1 MSRRLLIM
9 VFILL
14 VIAFIMPIGV
24 NAQEE
29 NRVYVLKATGPL
41 TPTMVEYLERG
52 IEQAQ
57 REGGEALIFQIDTPG
72 GSIDLMNRM
81 VQAIRGSQIPI
92 VVYVA
97 PRGAIAGSAGTVIT
111 LAGHL
116 AVMAPETAIGAAS
129 PVGMQ
134 GEDLGDTIEIK
145 EKEIL
150 KATVRSL
157 AAHRGKEATDL
168 AEATIESAK
177 AVSAQE
183 ALDAGLVD
191 FIAGDIESLLNQID
205 GEKVDAHGERVL
217 HTANSAVTEVSQN
230 FIEQFL
236 QVLTNPNIVFLLL
249 SVGVQAILIEISQPG
264 GWIAGFIG
272 IVCLALGTY
281 GLGVLPVNWFGLIFI
296 ITAFVLFILEIKA
309 PTHGA
314 LTAAGL
320 TSFVI
325 GFLVLFNSPTTPS
338 FWRVSVPLVIGT
350 GIAIAIGFLTL
361 LTFVIRAQLR
371 PVEVGAVSL
380 VGRTAEVRSDLSPAG
395 MVQVAGELWSARLE
409 DDDDEVTSGDRVDI
423 IGVDGIRLR
432 VRPWKKKGS

>member
-1 MSRRLLIM
+1 MSRRIVITIFYLL
-9 VFILL
+9 L
-14 VIAFIMPIGV
+14 IAFIIPIGV
-24 NAQEE
+24 NAQEG
-29 NRVYVLKATGPL
+29 NRVFLLEATGPL

-52 IEQAQ
+52 IKQAE

-81 VQAIRGSQIPI
+81 VQAIRGSYVPV

-134 GEDLGDTIEIK
+134 GEDLGDTIETK

-150 KATVRSL
+150 KATIRGLV
-157 AAHRGKEATDL
+157 AHRGEEARNL

-183 ALDAGLVD
+183 ALDAGLID
-191 FIAGDIESLLNQID
+191 FVAGDIEMLLNQID
-205 GEKVDAHGERVL
+205 GQKVDAHGEHVL
-217 HTANSAVTEVSQN
+217 HTADAIVTEIPQN

-249 SVGVQAILIEISQPG
+249 SVGVQAILIEISSPG

-281 GLGVLPVNWFGLIFI
+281 GLGVLPVNWFGLIFVL
-296 ITAFVLFILEIKA
+296 TSFVLFILEIKA

-314 LTAAGL
+314 LTVAGVA
-320 TSFVI
+320 SFVI
-325 GFLVLFNSPTTPS
+325 GFLVLFNSPSTPS
-338 FWRVSVPLVIGT
+338 FWRVSVPLVVGT
-350 GIAIAIGFLTL
+350 GVAIAIGFLTL

-371 PVEVGAVSL
+371 PVEVGAESL
-380 VGRTAEVRSDLSPAG
+380 IGRIGEARSDLSPGG
-395 MVQVAGELWSARLE
+395 MVQVAGELWSAILE
-409 DDDDEVTSGDRVDI
+409 NDEDEITSGERVDI
-423 IGVDGIRLR
+423 TGVDGIRLR
-432 VRPWKKKGS
+432 VRPRKKKGS

>member
-1 MSRRLLIM
+1 
-9 VFILL
+9 
-14 VIAFIMPIGV
+14 MPIAV

-29 NRVYVLKATGPL
+29 NRVFLLEATGPL
-41 TPTMVEYLERG
+41 TPTMVEYLKRG
-52 IEQAQ
+52 IEQAE

-81 VQAIRGSQIPI
+81 VQAIRGSHVPV

-134 GEDLGDTIEIK
+134 GEDLGDTIETK

-150 KATVRSL
+150 KATIRGLV
-157 AAHRGKEATDL
+157 AHRGEEARNL

-183 ALDAGLVD
+183 ALDAGLID
-191 FIAGDIESLLNQID
+191 FVAGDIEILLNQID
-205 GEKVDAHGERVL
+205 GQKVDAHGEHVL
-217 HTANSAVTEVSQN
+217 HTADASVTEVPQN

-249 SVGVQAILIEISQPG
+249 SVGVQAILIEISSPG

-281 GLGVLPVNWFGLIFI
+281 GLGVLPVNWFGLIFVL
-296 ITAFVLFILEIKA
+296 TSFVLFILEIKA

-314 LTAAGL
+314 LTVAGL
-320 TSFVI
+320 ASFVI
-325 GFLVLFNSPTTPS
+325 GFLVLFNSPSTPS
-338 FWRVSVPLVIGT
+338 FWRVSVPLVVGT
-350 GIAIAIGFLTL
+350 GVAIAIGFLTL

-371 PVEVGAVSL
+371 PVEVGAESL
-380 VGRTAEVRSDLSPAG
+380 IGRTAEARSDLSPGG
-395 MVQVAGELWSARLE
+395 MVQVAGELWSAILE
-409 DDDDEVTSGDRVDI
+409 NDEDEITNGERVDI

>member
-1 MSRRLLIM
+1 MSRRLVIM
-9 VFILL
+9 VFFLL

-29 NRVYVLKATGPL
+29 NRVYLLQATGPL

-52 IEQAQ
+52 IEQAR

-72 GSIDLMNRM
+72 GSIELMNRM
-81 VQAIRGSQIPI
+81 VQAIRGSQTPV

-134 GEDLGDTIEIK
+134 GEDLGDTIVTK

-157 AAHRGKEATDL
+157 ASHRGKDATDL

-205 GEKVDAHGERVL
+205 GQMVDAHGERVL
-217 HTANSAVTEVSQN
+217 NTGNAIVFEVPQN

-272 IVCLALGTY
+272 IVSLALGTY
-281 GLGVLPVNWFGLIFI
+281 GIGVLPVNWFGLIFI

-314 LTAAGL
+314 LTVAGL
-320 TSFVI
+320 ASFVI
-325 GFLVLFNSPTTPS
+325 GFLVLFNSPATPS
-338 FWRVSVPLVIGT
+338 FLRVSVPLVVGT

-371 PVEVGAVSL
+371 PVEVGAGSL
-380 VGRTAEVRSDLSPAG
+380 VGRIAEARSDLSPAG
-395 MVQVAGELWSARLE
+395 MVQVAGELWSAILE
-409 DDDDEVTSGDRVDI
+409 NDDDEITSGDRVDI
-423 IGVDGIRLR
+423 IGVDGIRLI
-432 VRPWKKKGS
+432 VRPWKKKSS

>member
-1 MSRRLLIM
+1 VSRRIVITIFYLLL
-9 VFILL
+9 F
-14 VIAFIMPIGV
+14 AFIMPIGV
-24 NAQEE
+24 SAQEG
-29 NRVYVLKATGPL
+29 NRVYLLEATGPL

-52 IEQAQ
+52 IGQAE

-81 VQAIRGSQIPI
+81 VQAIRGSLVPV

-134 GEDLGDTIEIK
+134 GEDLGDTIETK

-150 KATVRSL
+150 KATIRGLV
-157 AAHRGKEATDL
+157 AHRGEEARNL
-168 AEATIESAK
+168 AEAMIESAK

-183 ALDAGLVD
+183 ALDAGLID
-191 FIAGDIESLLNQID
+191 FVAGDIEILLNQID
-205 GEKVDAHGERVL
+205 GQKVDAHGERVL
-217 HTANSAVTEVSQN
+217 HTENAVVTEVPQN

-272 IVCLALGTY
+272 IMCLALGTY

-314 LTAAGL
+314 LTVAGL
-320 TSFVI
+320 ASFII

-338 FWRVSVPLVIGT
+338 FWRVSVPLVVGT
-350 GIAIAIGFLTL
+350 GVAIAIGFLTL

-371 PVEVGAVSL
+371 PVEVGAESL
-380 VGRTAEVRSDLSPAG
+380 VGRTAEARSDLSPGG
-395 MVQVAGELWSARLE
+395 MVQVAGELWSAILE
-409 DDDDEVTSGDRVDI
+409 DDEDEITSGERVDI

-432 VRPWKKKGS
+432 VRPWEKKGS